1 MLSASENPPVVYLQ
15 NLTLKT
21 PALQLHPSASSSAVV
36 AASFHPQ
43 RPNVFLLA
51 FRDGTLAAYDATQMA
66 ERNGARMDV
75 NATLETDGGTGE
87 ISHLSSLHRVTNRG
101 TESLNVAALGG
112 YDQDTRT
119 AAVGSKSVGITG
131 AAFLPGYRTRALSVG
146 GDGRCRLVD
155 FEAGGKILR
164 TWHAQAPVTSLSVLA
179 IKGTRT
185 ANVANMDGIGAPE
198 RRKRGGTVIGG
209 PTGTNNIIAVGRA
222 DGKVCLF
229 DSVGMKLDMIV
240 VDEDGNRVIS
250 VEWIKGP
257 TPKAMPSISN
267 RKTAD
272 ETEVDQR
279 RTVRLTVQSEKPLRY
294 EEPSSALPSAMKGS
308 ILRSLAKTSATLKEP
323 AMTGALPMDDFSTV
337 RHIPAAALSSQAHGV
352 SPAVG
357 GNYLDLF
364 SPVKQSAPPL
374 KQSPRRVAD
383 SNPRVLFRPRL
394 SSQTF
399 SPEASV
405 EPEPGQAHQLAIHP
419 LGASITDPKKLVT
432 ATPPKLPSKSHLRQ
446 NELASARK
454 VAEDRLKR
462 EFGCKPPSSSDSM
475 SRTPRF
481 PSAVVRNGQLLADL
495 RKLGGKDGHRKARR
509 KSSNVALFAPYM
521 NRTGISD
528 LPRTVRI
535 HPDNAQP
542 GRATAEELPSEWEKT
557 TAMPNEE
564 HLLDSESHSSD
575 RDIWLTAT
583 TLSEDE
589 ASRKHLHRR
598 HQRRHKERELAT
610 SARLNNHDHQN
621 RQGSP
626 PFPPDTQELDVRP
639 GATSTSFRIVS
650 SVPATKIVPQHSPDA
665 PEQQL
670 KPTVT
675 RYDTALEVQP
685 TQSGCIKPAHQ
696 TEPIEAA
703 TEARKAVALGRIH
716 SPKATRPWIAQK
728 VLETTS
734 DEGMITAKEY
744 FSPVDA
750 ATSPN
755 PQTQESATTPKEKK
769 VTIAM
774 QSREKLGLVQHNAAN
789 GRKNPVVD
797 PERQNA
803 ATAAA
808 FALLGAVKSHPV
820 VEASSGPKDPVV
832 PATYPRALFGLKP
845 KTKPVTS
852 AVVASTQSQP
862 QQQQKLNRKKD
873 DKALL
878 HGDGQTTTKAQSR
891 TQRAQVKE
899 RERKRLGRIVGVDG
913 EFGIHE
919 DCTAEDCE
927 DEHDQQEECVN
938 EGETVAGDKRKRREC
953 NGCPAL
959 KKQVRE
965 LNDEV
970 ARLRAEV
977 LGLKRRVRLVGA

>member
-1 MLSASENPPVVYLQ
+1 
-15 NLTLKT
+15 
-21 PALQLHPSASSSAVV
+21 
-36 AASFHPQ
+36 
-43 RPNVFLLA
+43 
-51 FRDGTLAAYDATQMA
+51 
-66 ERNGARMDV
+66 MDV
-75 NATLETDGGTGE
+75 NTALETDGGAGE

-101 TESLNVAALGG
+101 TESLDVAALGG
-112 YDQDTRT
+112 YDQGTRT

-185 ANVANMDGIGAPE
+185 GSVASMDGIGAPG

-209 PTGTNNIIAVGRA
+209 PTSTNNIIAVGRA

-257 TPKAMPSISN
+257 TPKAMPSMSN

-272 ETEVDQR
+272 ETEVDQP
-279 RTVRLTVQSEKPLRY
+279 RTIRLTVQSEKPFQH
-294 EEPSSALPSAMKGS
+294 EDTSAGLPSAMKGS
-308 ILRSLAKTSATLKEP
+308 ILRSLPKTSATLKEP
-323 AMTGALPMDDFSTV
+323 AMTGALPVDDFSTV
-337 RHIPAAALSSQAHGV
+337 RHNPSAALSSQAYGV
-352 SPAVG
+352 SPTVG

-364 SPVKQSAPPL
+364 SPVKQSALPL
-374 KQSPRRVAD
+374 KRSPRRAAD
-383 SNPRVLFRPRL
+383 SNPHVLLRPRL

-405 EPEPGQAHQLAIHP
+405 EPEQPGKAHQLAIHP
-419 LGASITDPKKLVT
+419 LGVLITDPKKSVT
-432 ATPPKLPSKSHLRQ
+432 QTPPKLPSKSILRQ
-446 NELASARK
+446 TELSSARK
-454 VAEDRLKR
+454 VAEDRLER
-462 EFGCKPPSSSDSM
+462 DFGRKPPSSSDSL
-475 SRTPRF
+475 SRTPRL
-481 PSAVVRNGQLLADL
+481 PSAIKRNGQLLADL

-528 LPRTVRI
+528 LPRTVRV
-535 HPDNAQP
+535 HPDNAQSNI
-542 GRATAEELPSEWEKT
+542 ATAEERPSEWEET
-557 TAMPNEE
+557 TAMQNEE
-564 HLLDSESHSSD
+564 YLLDSESHSSD

-589 ASRKHLHRR
+589 AQHKHLRCR
-598 HQRRHKERELAT
+598 HQRQNKQRVLAT
-610 SARLNNHDHQN
+610 SAHPNNHEHQK
-621 RQGSP
+621 QQSSP
-626 PFPPDTQELDVRP
+626 TFPPRAQEVDVRP
-639 GATSTSFRIVS
+639 GAASTSFKIVS
-650 SVPATKIVPQHSPDA
+650 PVPATKIVLQHSPDA
-665 PEQQL
+665 PGQQL
-670 KPTVT
+670 KATVT
-675 RYDTALEVQP
+675 RYDTALESQPVQP
-685 TQSGCIKPAHQ
+685 TGTEPAHR
-696 TEPIEAA
+696 TAPIEAA
-703 TEARKAVALGRIH
+703 DEARKAVALGRIY
-716 SPKATRPWIAQK
+716 SPKATRPWLAQK

-744 FSPVDA
+744 LSPVDA
-750 ATSPN
+750 AISPK
-755 PQTQESATTPKEKK
+755 PQTCESVGRPKEKK

-774 QSREKLGLVQHNAAN
+774 QPREKLGPVQHNAAN
-789 GRKNPVVD
+789 GRKNPAID

-808 FALLGAVKSHPV
+808 FALLGAVKSHPAGEV
-820 VEASSGPKDPVV
+820 TGGLKAHTA

-852 AVVASTQSQP
+852 AVVTSTQSQP
-862 QQQQKLNRKKD
+862 QQQQKLRHEKGEKTRLHD
-873 DKALL
+873 DE
-878 HGDGQTTTKAQSR
+878 HTTTKPQSR
-891 TQRAQVKE
+891 TQKAQAKE
-899 RERKRLGRIVGVDG
+899 RERKRVGRIVGVDG
-913 EFGIHE
+913 EFGIYE

-927 DEHDQQEECVN
+927 DEHLDEQQEVGAN
-938 EGETVAGDKRKRREC
+938 EAETVSGNKRKKREC

-977 LGLKRRVRLVGA
+977 LGLRRRVRLVGG